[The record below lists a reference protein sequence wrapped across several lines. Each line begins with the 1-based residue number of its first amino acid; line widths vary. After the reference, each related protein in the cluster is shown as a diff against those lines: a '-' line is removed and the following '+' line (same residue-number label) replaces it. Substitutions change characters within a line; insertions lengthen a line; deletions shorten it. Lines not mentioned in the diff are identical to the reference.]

1 MAQEKERMRQ
11 LDRINKALDD
21 IYHEVAVGQALSD
34 SALNVFYS
42 IHVLGDGCLQRD
54 ICKISFFRKLTIHS
68 SVCKLCAGGY
78 LRLVAGRGR
87 DMHIHLTPAGRRV
100 TEECV
105 APLTDA
111 EERALAALSDAEQEA
126 LLDLMGKYVETL
138 RRETRPLTQKR
149 AKGKDI

>member
-54 ICKISFFRKLTIHS
+54 ICKISFLSKQTIHS

-78 LRLVAGRGR
+78 LRMEAGRGR

-138 RRETRPLTQKR
+138 RRETRPLTPKR

>member
-42 IHVLGDGCLQRD
+42 IHILGDGCLQRD
-54 ICKISFFRKLTIHS
+54 ICKISFLSKQTIHS

-78 LRLVAGRGR
+78 LRMEAGRGR

>member
-54 ICKISFFRKLTIHS
+54 ICKISFLSKQTIHS

-78 LRLVAGRGR
+78 LRMEAGRGR

>member
-54 ICKISFFRKLTIHS
+54 ICKISFLSKQTIHS

-78 LRLVAGRGR
+78 LRMEAGRGR

-126 LLDLMGKYVETL
+126 LLDLMGKYMETL

>member
-54 ICKISFFRKLTIHS
+54 ICKISFLSKQTIHS

-78 LRLVAGRGR
+78 LRMEAGRGR
-87 DMHIHLTPAGRRV
+87 DMHIHLTPAGRKV
-100 TEECV
+100 IEERV

-111 EERALAALSDAEQEA
+111 EERALAALSDEEQRT
-126 LLDLMGKYVETL
+126 LLGLMGKYVETL
-138 RRETRPLTQKR
+138 RRETRPLTKKGM
-149 AKGKDI
+149 KGKEI

>member
-54 ICKISFFRKLTIHS
+54 ICKISFLSKQTIHS

-78 LRLVAGRGR
+78 LRMEAGRGR

-111 EERALAALSDAEQEA
+111 EERALAALSDEEQRE
-126 LLDLMGKYVETL
+126 LLRLMGKYVETL
-138 RRETRPLTQKR
+138 RRETQPLTQKR
-149 AKGKDI
+149 AKGKEI

>member
-1 MAQEKERMRQ
+1 METEKERMRL

-54 ICKISFFRKLTIHS
+54 ICKISFLSKQTIHS

-78 LRLVAGRGR
+78 LRMEAGRGR

>member
-54 ICKISFFRKLTIHS
+54 ICKISFLRDRK
-68 SVCKLCAGGY
+68 SV
-78 LRLVAGRGR
+78 V
-87 DMHIHLTPAGRRV
+87 
-100 TEECV
+100 
-105 APLTDA
+105 
-111 EERALAALSDAEQEA
+111 
-126 LLDLMGKYVETL
+126 
-138 RRETRPLTQKR
+138 
-149 AKGKDI
+149 

>member
-54 ICKISFFRKLTIHS
+54 ICKVSFSSKQTIHS

-78 LRLVAGRGR
+78 LRMEAGRGR
-87 DMHIHLTPAGRRV
+87 DMHIHLTPAGRRAI
-100 TEECV
+100 EECV
-105 APLTDA
+105 APLIDA
-111 EERALAALSDAEQEA
+111 EERALATLSDEEQRA
-126 LLDLMGKYVETL
+126 LLDLMRKYVETL
-138 RRETRPLTQKR
+138 RRETRPLTKKG